1 MSNYR
6 MLALDMDGTLL
17 DSHKRVRPQTAQALQ
32 QLAQSG
38 TAVALSTGR
47 GLSELA
53 DYMPDLPFVRY
64 GSLISGSLTMDFGRS
79 QAMVTHP
86 IPHHV
91 VLGLLDVARQ
101 NDAMVQILT
110 PQSSVTRQEDI
121 DHMAD
126 VHMEIYQDMY
136 DRTCTRTTDFHEFVL
151 SHPNDALKVNLYHHT
166 VEEREKNLQQ
176 LQAHP
181 IDGVA
186 LTLARA
192 ETTSLE
198 CTLGG
203 VSKAS
208 GLQEIS
214 RRLGFSM
221 EQVVCVG
228 DAANDEE
235 ALRAS
240 GCAVAMGNATPEVK
254 QIADLVVS
262 DNDHDGIVDVIQ
274 QLF

>member
-17 DSHKRVRPQTAQALQ
+17 DSHKRVRPTTAEALE

-64 GSLISGSLTMDFGRS
+64 GSLISGSLTMDFGQH
-79 QAMVTHP
+79 QALVTHP
-86 IPHHV
+86 IPQNV
-91 VLGLLDVARQ
+91 VLGLLDLAREA
-101 NDAMVQILT
+101 NAMVQILT

-126 VHMEIYQDMY
+126 VHMGIYQDMY
-136 DRTCTRTTDFHEFVL
+136 ERTCTRTTDFYDFVRQ
-151 SHPNDALKVNLYHHT
+151 HPNDALKVNLHHHT
-166 VEEREKNLQQ
+166 VQERERSLAQ

-181 IDGVA
+181 IDGVE
-186 LTLARA
+186 LTLARS
-192 ETTSLE
+192 EVSTLE

-214 RRLGFSM
+214 NRLGFSM

-254 QIADLVVS
+254 KIADLVVS
-262 DNDHDGIVDVIQ
+262 DNDHDGIVDAIR